1 MMINGSVKR
10 AHEETKVMDNKH
22 LLHQQQQQQQVMV
35 VDAGGENVAAETTT
49 TTMRPSKVARH
60 EREVDV
66 KQGGHHHQQHHHHH
80 HEQLPPPLLPVFHH
94 KREIPSLETMTGGG
108 VREAT
113 TSTPLQ
119 QQQLQGLESKQQI
132 KFVQQEQQVRQFL
145 EERTDER
152 RIERDAQGSGMPDSS
167 NRGLGQEATTTGGSS
182 NGETLIPDVHPTRK
196 NPPVEHEG
204 KKQLWELQEASGENR
219 VESSFFKEEKEKEA
233 AKEREKKDETLVAA
247 AAVRD
252 RNDRKEEHV
261 VLHHP
266 PILLLEQKGTE
277 RDQREKAAA
286 AEKEKEKDKVHGN
299 KDWGRD
305 KGKGMSRDKR
315 EKRDKEELKDHQVRF
330 VDQEHT
336 HEKKEDINVA
346 VIKEQE
352 LSRTQQ
358 PAGDHIESQKASVGK
373 EGQEGE
379 EEKEGEKREDDWDR
393 ENKRKRMWESEK
405 DNNRQLGGGG
415 GSPEGGGGTGGEKHR
430 DNRDTVVNHNVQQRA
445 RLLRPRQHSSPAAP
459 RDLLRTYP
467 RVKEND
473 AYWHWAVDNAGPLES
488 SALLYRIGEGM
499 PELTMLWKDY
509 EANAATVATESKT
522 IPSQT
527 GFTVEIRIPADLATT
542 SNHQIR
548 GRQLWGTDI
557 YTDDSDIVAV
567 LMHTGYYTPMAIPPP
582 RSVSELQATIRILPP
597 QETYTSM
604 LRNSLRSRAWG
615 GGSGCSYRVELC
627 QIIKACVLIPFFGI
641 FNARNQKSG
650 EFGNIAPTLAP
661 AASERTVTTRAA
673 CSNAYLQQRLVREV
687 TIQYNL
693 CNEPWLKYSMSIVAD
708 RGLKKSQYTS
718 ARLKKGDVLYME
730 THRHRYGY
738 GVHNGE
744 RVYPDSHPPNAEKNG
759 QGHSTRTHNGDSHE
773 RYRWSRCLRPLPLS
787 AMRIKGV
794 PSPPDNV
801 EVLQDGLAWEEVK
814 WSPTSVW
821 VRGVEYPLARA
832 QFLSPHVEDSDD

>member
-66 KQGGHHHQQHHHHH
+66 KQGGHHHHHH
-80 HEQLPPPLLPVFHH
+80 HEQLPPPPLLPVFHH

-119 QQQLQGLESKQQI
+119 QQQLQGWESKQQI

-182 NGETLIPDVHPTRK
+182 NGETLIPDLHPTRK
-196 NPPVEHEG
+196 SPPVEHEG

-233 AKEREKKDETLVAA
+233 AKEREKKDETVVAA

-252 RNDRKEEHV
+252 RNDRKEERV

-266 PILLLEQKGTE
+266 PILLLEQKGAE
-277 RDQREKAAA
+277 RDQREREKAAA
-286 AEKEKEKDKVHGN
+286 AEKEKEKYKVHGN

-315 EKRDKEELKDHQVRF
+315 EKRDKEELKDHQGRF

-373 EGQEGE
+373 EGREGE
-379 EEKEGEKREDDWDR
+379 GEREGEKREDDWDR

-415 GSPEGGGGTGGEKHR
+415 GSPEGGGGGTGGEKHR

-473 AYWHWAVDNAGPLES
+473 A
-488 SALLYRIGEGM
+488 
-499 PELTMLWKDY
+499 
-509 EANAATVATESKT
+509 
-522 IPSQT
+522 
-527 GFTVEIRIPADLATT
+527 
-542 SNHQIR
+542 
-548 GRQLWGTDI
+548 
-557 YTDDSDIVAV
+557 
-567 LMHTGYYTPMAIPPP
+567 
-582 RSVSELQATIRILPP
+582 
-597 QETYTSM
+597 
-604 LRNSLRSRAWG
+604 
-615 GGSGCSYRVELC
+615 
-627 QIIKACVLIPFFGI
+627 
-641 FNARNQKSG
+641 
-650 EFGNIAPTLAP
+650 
-661 AASERTVTTRAA
+661 
-673 CSNAYLQQRLVREV
+673 
-687 TIQYNL
+687 
-693 CNEPWLKYSMSIVAD
+693 
-708 RGLKKSQYTS
+708 
-718 ARLKKGDVLYME
+718 
-730 THRHRYGY
+730 
-738 GVHNGE
+738 
-744 RVYPDSHPPNAEKNG
+744 
-759 QGHSTRTHNGDSHE
+759 
-773 RYRWSRCLRPLPLS
+773 
-787 AMRIKGV
+787 
-794 PSPPDNV
+794 
-801 EVLQDGLAWEEVK
+801 
-814 WSPTSVW
+814 
-821 VRGVEYPLARA
+821 
-832 QFLSPHVEDSDD
+832 

>member
-1 MMINGSVKR
+1 
-10 AHEETKVMDNKH
+10 
-22 LLHQQQQQQQVMV
+22 
-35 VDAGGENVAAETTT
+35 
-49 TTMRPSKVARH
+49 
-60 EREVDV
+60 
-66 KQGGHHHQQHHHHH
+66 
-80 HEQLPPPLLPVFHH
+80 
-94 KREIPSLETMTGGG
+94 MTGGG

-119 QQQLQGLESKQQI
+119 QQQLQGWESKQQI

-182 NGETLIPDVHPTRK
+182 NGETLIPDLHPTRK
-196 NPPVEHEG
+196 SPPVEHEG

-233 AKEREKKDETLVAA
+233 AKEREKKDETVVAA

-252 RNDRKEEHV
+252 RNDRKEERV

-266 PILLLEQKGTE
+266 PILLLEQKGAE
-277 RDQREKAAA
+277 RDQREREKAAA

-315 EKRDKEELKDHQVRF
+315 EKRDKEELKDHQGRF

-373 EGQEGE
+373 EGREGE
-379 EEKEGEKREDDWDR
+379 GEREGEKREDDWDR

-415 GSPEGGGGTGGEKHR
+415 GSPEGGGGGTGGEKHR

-473 AYWHWAVDNAGPLES
+473 A
-488 SALLYRIGEGM
+488 
-499 PELTMLWKDY
+499 
-509 EANAATVATESKT
+509 
-522 IPSQT
+522 
-527 GFTVEIRIPADLATT
+527 
-542 SNHQIR
+542 
-548 GRQLWGTDI
+548 
-557 YTDDSDIVAV
+557 
-567 LMHTGYYTPMAIPPP
+567 
-582 RSVSELQATIRILPP
+582 
-597 QETYTSM
+597 
-604 LRNSLRSRAWG
+604 
-615 GGSGCSYRVELC
+615 
-627 QIIKACVLIPFFGI
+627 
-641 FNARNQKSG
+641 
-650 EFGNIAPTLAP
+650 
-661 AASERTVTTRAA
+661 
-673 CSNAYLQQRLVREV
+673 
-687 TIQYNL
+687 
-693 CNEPWLKYSMSIVAD
+693 
-708 RGLKKSQYTS
+708 
-718 ARLKKGDVLYME
+718 
-730 THRHRYGY
+730 
-738 GVHNGE
+738 
-744 RVYPDSHPPNAEKNG
+744 
-759 QGHSTRTHNGDSHE
+759 
-773 RYRWSRCLRPLPLS
+773 
-787 AMRIKGV
+787 
-794 PSPPDNV
+794 
-801 EVLQDGLAWEEVK
+801 
-814 WSPTSVW
+814 
-821 VRGVEYPLARA
+821 
-832 QFLSPHVEDSDD
+832 